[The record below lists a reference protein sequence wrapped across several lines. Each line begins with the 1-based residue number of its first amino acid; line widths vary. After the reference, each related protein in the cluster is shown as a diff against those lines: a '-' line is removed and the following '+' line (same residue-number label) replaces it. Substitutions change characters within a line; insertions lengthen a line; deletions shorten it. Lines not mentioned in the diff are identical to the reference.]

1 LKIPATLQ
9 PLIDATQ
16 RAPSTLLQQL
26 KVGQTLS
33 AKVLDQMQPGLVRLQ
48 LASTILLARSRVA
61 LEPGTRLSLEVTKPF
76 PLPELKILRPL
87 SRREISQAVVRSAL
101 PKQLA
106 PAEVRS
112 GLDRGQ
118 FGRAEKTDAVV
129 RQFAA
134 IQRGA
139 GVHIEQLTP
148 GQVKRAVTASGLHHE
163 ARLVSPRPTTA
174 QPATPT
180 VDAKLQLLQLL
191 GELRGLLSDASQP
204 RQAPERP
211 LDSNAT
217 NPRTPAGGDSLIL
230 RLLRL
235 VEGSLSRIQLQQA
248 ASLPQDDPQRQAWQ
262 LDLPIHLND
271 EVQDAML
278 RIEREGSSEADPD
291 QATWAV
297 NLTFAFDTI
306 GSLQCRIALAGERLS
321 STFWCE
327 QAETQRKIEQRLPQ
341 LRAAFEAQG
350 FEVVHLAGIVGQP
363 DEPLIAVPMPDS
375 LLDERA

>member
-1 LKIPATLQ
+1 MGRSVG
-9 PLIDATQ
+9 PL
-16 RAPSTLLQQL
+16 AP
-26 KVGQTLS
+26 
-33 AKVLDQMQPGLVRLQ
+33 
-48 LASTILLARSRVA
+48 LARI
-61 LEPGTRLSLEVTKPF
+61 GG
-76 PLPELKILRPL
+76 
-87 SRREISQAVVRSAL
+87 QAV
-101 PKQLA
+101 
-106 PAEVRS
+106 E
-112 GLDRGQ
+112 
-118 FGRAEKTDAVV
+118 
-129 RQFAA
+129 AA
-134 IQRGA
+134 
-139 GVHIEQLTP
+139 
-148 GQVKRAVTASGLHHE
+148 
-163 ARLVSPRPTTA
+163 
-174 QPATPT
+174 
-180 VDAKLQLLQLL
+180 LQLLQLL
-191 GELRGLLSDASQP
+191 GELRGLLSDASRP
-204 RQAPERP
+204 RQGPERTP
-211 LDSNAT
+211 DGNAT
-217 NPRTPAGGDSLIL
+217 NPRTPGGGDSLIL

-327 QAETQRKIEQRLPQ
+327 QVETQRKIEQRLPQ